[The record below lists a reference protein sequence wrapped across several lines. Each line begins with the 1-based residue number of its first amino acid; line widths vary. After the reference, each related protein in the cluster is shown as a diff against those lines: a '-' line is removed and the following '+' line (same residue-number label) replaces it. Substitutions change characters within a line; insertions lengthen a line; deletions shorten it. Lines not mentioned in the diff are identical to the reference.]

1 MRNRANGGDR
11 LGPHPQQWCLPY
23 EAWRNQKLMNVGG
36 AMEDELVRVVRDSI
50 ESESP
55 SPTNSSSS
63 NYLALSHRTQYLILQ
78 DVLRSETSPEDKIL
92 LLPRSQR
99 RDPSSI
105 IFYPGLM
112 AVFAVSS
119 DFQDNSKYARF
130 RYQGLEFCEEL
141 EIIFGGTMATSQR
154 SWTLATGALS
164 EDSAIKTNST
174 ILEEI
179 AEYDEE
185 EINPDEDACHM
196 VNNQLKRKKM
206 ASEALSKKLAK
217 RTTGDLTKG
226 RRKLGDVRQG
236 RPDRKGSGN
245 QSSESIGAEFGEH
258 HRPSS
263 SPFDE
268 FESREHTRGVNA
280 ASPFFLD
287 RKPDPRVELSG
298 AYWNQRGRRDP
309 TLSPGIS
316 RTFLGHQQDK
326 LGPEI
331 P

>member
-1 MRNRANGGDR
+1 MVSKEKHNARWDRYTTKNLLEICVKEISTSGKPGVSFKARRWEVVVDEFNKRANKN
-11 LGPHPQQWCLPY
+11 Y
-23 EAWRNQKLMNVGG
+23 NQKQLKNRLDNLKLDWTAWKQLLGK
-36 AMEDELVRVVRDSI
+36 
-50 ESESP
+50 
-55 SPTNSSSS
+55 
-63 NYLALSHRTQYLILQ
+63 
-78 DVLRSETSPEDKIL
+78 ET
-92 LLPRSQR
+92 
-99 RDPSSI
+99 
-105 IFYPGLM
+105 GLGWNHETGTI
-112 AVFAVSS
+112 
-119 DFQDNSKYARF
+119 DNSKYARF
-130 RYQGLEFCEEL
+130 RYQGIEFCEEL
-141 EIIFGGTMATSQR
+141 EIIFRGTVATSQH
-154 SWTLATGALS
+154 SWTLATGAPS
-164 EDSAIKTNST
+164 EDSAIKTNPT

-185 EINPDEDACHM
+185 ETNPDEDACHM
-196 VNNQLKRKKM
+196 
-206 ASEALSKKLAK
+206 
-217 RTTGDLTKG
+217 TTGDLTKG

-268 FESREHTRGVNA
+268 FESRERTRGVNA